1 MLDSRRDFFLA
12 LAGAAGSAA
21 ILSRF
26 AVAQQPPMGQSP
38 PRSQSQA
45 GPPPAIPEPPKRDP
59 KKVLQEDEK
68 DVKKNVA
75 RLFEL
80 ASQLKDEV
88 EKTDGTAVLS
98 LGMLKK
104 TEEIEKLARQIRN
117 RAKGE

>member
-26 AVAQQPPMGQSP
+26 AFAQQPPVGQPP
-38 PRSQSQA
+38 PRSQPQP
-45 GPPPAIPEPPKRDP
+45 GPPAIPEAPKPDP
-59 KKVLQEDEK
+59 KKVLQEDQK
-68 DVKKNVA
+68 NVKKNVA

-98 LGMLKK
+98 LAMLKK

>member
-21 ILSRF
+21 IFSKF
-26 AVAQQPPMGQSP
+26 AFAQQPPVGQPP
-38 PRSQSQA
+38 PRSQPQP
-45 GPPPAIPEPPKRDP
+45 GPPAIPEAPKLDS
-59 KKVLQEDEK
+59 KKVLEADQK